1 MKNLMERYI
10 AEVDLGRIKVC
21 LVRVGSEIDI
31 EVHPNIPEL
40 REGNNEVIGFATIN
54 CSCSMVK
61 SIDGVRSRA
70 DLITL
75 NEMLQARE
83 ET

>member
-21 LVRVGSEIDI
+21 LVRVGNEIDI

-40 REGNNEVIGFATIN
+40 GEGNNEVIGFATIN
-54 CSCSMVK
+54 CSMVK
-61 SIDGVRSRA
+61 SIDGVSSRA